1 RGNFDNNLEGRLRIV
16 PGMHIGLNEINL
28 HASLGGQCTRFTL
41 RRRRKIE
48 RNDIQPL
55 LGEPHAVTALSVRDR
70 ERPAAPWQQFLTRF
84 EKVIRLLAEFWPWT
98 DIP

>member
-1 RGNFDNNLEGRLRIV
+1 
-16 PGMHIGLNEINL
+16 MHIGLNEINL

-55 LGEPHAVTALSVRDR
+55 LGEPHAVTALAVRDR

-84 EKVIRLLAEFWPWT
+84 EKVIRLLAERIIGRREARFPARVFVNLAV
-98 DIP
+98 D